1 MDKVGQRAVIKYL
14 SLKGL
19 TPRQI
24 HENMTYTLR
33 DPAPSCATVK
43 KWGAEFRW
51 DGDLLEE
58 DPRSER
64 PVTVTT
70 EEMAGKAHDIIM
82 ADRG

>member
-1 MDKVGQRAVIKYL
+1 MDKVGQRAVIKYV

-19 TPRQI
+19 TPRQV
-24 HENMTYTLR
+24 HENMISTLG
-33 DPAPSCATVK
+33 DPAPSYATVK

-51 DGDLLEE
+51 GGDLLEE

-70 EEMAGKAHDIIM
+70 EEMVGKVHDIIM